1 MELQCIWH
9 SFHHDLLKACE
20 RFSLCMQKKCKVGKL
35 EQKRWWSDLWT
46 LDTDHL
52 LHRSPLKILKPR
64 FTYIALSLQ
73 VGLVILGCLVCE
85 GQCTLLLL
93 FPSIPGY
100 LAPHPTLSLY
110 VGQTRVTHSYFTPIL
125 ILPLNTPKKLKV
137 KGYRWWAA
145 WISWKLQVQMEGVSP
160 SY

>member
-1 MELQCIWH
+1 
-9 SFHHDLLKACE
+9 
-20 RFSLCMQKKCKVGKL
+20 LCMQKKCKVGKL
-35 EQKRWWSDLWT
+35 EQKWWWSDLWT

-52 LHRSPLKILKPR
+52 LHRSPLKILKTI

-73 VGLVILGCLVCE
+73 VGSVILGYLVCE

-110 VGQTRVTHSYFTPIL
+110 VGQTRVTHSCFTPIL
-125 ILPLNTPKKLKV
+125 LLPLNTPKKLKV

-145 WISWKLQVQMEGVSP
+145 WIPWKLEVQMEVASP